1 MAESK
6 EKKKHTITHDFTG
19 VPFDDDFPGKNNV
32 VTLYDLTDK
41 TAIVTGAAHGLG
53 RQIALGLASCGANVV
68 VADIDVP
75 GSEETSNGVE
85 ELGCKALTLK
95 VDVTQW
101 PEVTQMVE
109 KSMATFGKI
118 DICFNIPGINIRKP
132 ILELTPEEFNQVI
145 DVNLKGVFN
154 CAKAVGEVMVKQQR
168 GKMINMASILGIC
181 GAINQ
186 GAYAASKGAII
197 QLTKVL
203 GLEWAE
209 SNVQVNALAP
219 GYHMT
224 VGPIAKQYT
233 ETPEG
238 RKMVGDILAK
248 IPQGRIAHSA
258 EIIGPALFLASE
270 ASNFVTGSVLTPD
283 GGWTAQ

>member
-1 MAESK
+1 MVESK
-6 EKKKHTITHDFTG
+6 ETKKHSIIHDFTG
-19 VPFDDDFPGKNNV
+19 VPFDDEFPGKDKV
-32 VTLYDLTDK
+32 LSLHDFTGK

-53 RQIALGLASCGANVV
+53 RQIALGLASCGADIV

-75 GSEETSNGVE
+75 GSEETSKGVE
-85 ELGCKALTLK
+85 ELGRKALTLN
-95 VDVTQW
+95 VNVTKW
-101 PEVTQMVE
+101 SEAIKMVE
-109 KSMATFGKI
+109 ETVATFGKI

-132 ILELTPEEFNQVI
+132 VLELTSEEFSQVI
-145 DVNLKGVFN
+145 DVNLNGMFN
-154 CAKAVGEVMVKQQR
+154 CAKAVGEIMVKQKR
-168 GKMINMASILGIC
+168 GKMINMASIMGIC
-181 GAINQ
+181 GTKNQ
-186 GAYAASKGAII
+186 SAYAASKGGII

-209 SNVQVNALAP
+209 SNVQVNAIAP

-224 VGPIAKQYT
+224 IGPIAKQYI

-238 RKMVGDILAK
+238 AQMVGDIVSK
-248 IPQGRIAHSA
+248 IPQGRIAHSS